1 MTTPAELIAWQDALC
16 ETGRMFHQRGWS
28 LGTSSN
34 YSVVLQQQPLQL
46 LVTASGKHKGRL
58 TRNDF
63 VQVGADGKPLHED
76 QPKSSA
82 ETLLH
87 VAIAQETTAGAILH
101 THSVWATVLSEQFFT
116 EGAIKITDYE
126 MLKGLD
132 NVTTHQHLE
141 YLSIFDNTQDIAQL
155 ATDLRDRFQ
164 QQPAQLAHGFL
175 IRQHGLY
182 TWGETLDDAQ
192 RQIEV
197 FEFLLECIGR
207 RDHS

>member
-87 VAIAQETTAGAILH
+87 VAIAHSGALSAVERSHLHDVAHCVSAAVQRCQQHAALSAAAEAGRASLRAWESEKEGLAAQISHQERLGALSVQSVSALQSELPAAGAIK
-101 THSVWATVLSEQFFT
+101 
-116 EGAIKITDYE
+116 AIGE
-126 MLKGLD
+126 
-132 NVTTHQHLE
+132 
-141 YLSIFDNTQDIAQL
+141 A
-155 ATDLRDRFQ
+155 LRK
-164 QQPAQLAHGFL
+164 
-175 IRQHGLY
+175 
-182 TWGETLDDAQ
+182 
-192 RQIEV
+192 
-197 FEFLLECIGR
+197 
-207 RDHS
+207 

>member
-1 MTTPAELIAWQDALC
+1 
-16 ETGRMFHQRGWS
+16 
-28 LGTSSN
+28 
-34 YSVVLQQQPLQL
+34 
-46 LVTASGKHKGRL
+46 
-58 TRNDF
+58 
-63 VQVGADGKPLHED
+63 
-76 QPKSSA
+76 
-82 ETLLH
+82 
-87 VAIAQETTAGAILH
+87 
-101 THSVWATVLSEQFFT
+101 
-116 EGAIKITDYE
+116 

-141 YLSIFDNTQDIAQL
+141 HLSIFDNTQDIAQL

-164 QQPAQLAHGFL
+164 QQPEQLAHGFL

-207 RDHS
+207 RGHS

>member
-1 MTTPAELIAWQDALC
+1 MTTPAELLTWQDELC

-34 YSVVLQQQPLQL
+34 YSVVLEHEPLKL
-46 LVTASGKHKGRL
+46 LVTASGKHKNRL

-63 VQVGADGKPLHED
+63 VQVGEEGKPLHEN
-76 QPKSSA
+76 QPKASA

-87 VAIAQETTAGAILH
+87 VAIAQETKAGAILH
-101 THSVWATVLSEQFFT
+101 THSVWGTVLSGKFFQ
-116 EGAIKITDYE
+116 EGAIQISDYE

-132 NVTTHQHLE
+132 NVKTHQHTEHLA
-141 YLSIFDNTQDIAQL
+141 IFDNTQDIAQL
-155 ATDLRDRFQ
+155 ASDLRDRFQ
-164 QQPAQLAHGFL
+164 RHPEQLAHGFL

-182 TWGETLDDAQ
+182 TWGETLADAQ

-197 FEFLLECIGR
+197 FGFLLECVGR
-207 RDHS
+207 RSGS

>member
-1 MTTPAELIAWQDALC
+1 MTTPAELIACQDALC

-63 VQVGADGKPLHED
+63 VQVGTDGKPLYED

-101 THSVWATVLSEQFFT
+101 THSVWATVLSEQFFS

-141 YLSIFDNTQDIAQL
+141 HLSIFDNTQDIAQL

-164 QQPAQLAHGFL
+164 QQPEQLAHGFL

-207 RDHS
+207 RGHS